1 MLVNAESYK
10 TTKNV
15 QCLYTVYMLT
25 TTTEKHQYLPLEVL
39 YEPRR
44 PRERPGEAPLLSSP
58 MSVTTPVLQA
68 QSLLNCI
75 CLCIYCSLN
84 RLMFVLYYKT
94 VCNSTCKLNI
104 PQDDLTSLLGI
115 LINVSMDPISGLVE
129 LRKYCLY
136 YFIVNNT
143 DEHISL
149 TLQ

>member
-10 TTKNV
+10 STKNV

-25 TTTEKHQYLPLEVL
+25 TTTDKHQYLPLEVL

-75 CLCIYCSLN
+75 CMCIYCSL
-84 RLMFVLYYKT
+84 K
-94 VCNSTCKLNI
+94 
-104 PQDDLTSLLGI
+104 D
-115 LINVSMDPISGLVE
+115 
-129 LRKYCLY
+129 
-136 YFIVNNT
+136 
-143 DEHISL
+143 
-149 TLQ
+149 